1 MDTRRLR
8 LVFRQDLR
16 ANSGRLLIWILVLV
30 LALTA
35 WGLSSGN
42 MRISS
47 GNSAVGGT
55 KAWITSE
62 FANAKMIPMV
72 VFLFYSFFLA
82 IASGMAV
89 MQDEEMRVGEIL
101 HATPLKPSEYLW
113 GKFLAIL
120 ATFLGV
126 LGLHLLFSIFFNH
139 VVPNPKAVEVRG
151 PFSLINYLRPAIM
164 LGLPSMIFIAGTTFA
179 IGEKTRK
186 PILVFMIPM
195 AAILFS
201 AFFLWSWTPSWLTPG
216 VNRLLM
222 LIDPAGVRWMSE
234 TWLKVDRGVDFY
246 NKAPVT
252 YEFGFMLSRIAYAL
266 IGLACVAFSVRSFER
281 TLRGTRSTPA
291 RRAKPGAASATVPA
305 TTSATVATAA
315 GTTAALTAASR
326 VESLS
331 HLGMTARPPGLLAG
345 IGTIVRFELRELLSQ
360 PGLYLFA
367 PIILL
372 QTFGTCLVALGAFDT
387 PVLITSGGIAVRAFN
402 TLTLLICLLS
412 LFYAVESLR
421 RERNTKIASIYYA
434 TPART
439 ASILFGKAIANCA
452 VGVIIVFATFLGGA
466 IALLVQHR
474 TPIELGP
481 FFVTWG
487 LLLLPT
493 FLLWNAFVMFLFSLT
508 NNRFTTYGIGLAILA
523 LTGYLQMTGKMTW
536 PGNWDFW
543 NVLQWSDMGRFE
555 IDRTAIWL
563 NRLAAVSLSIFFVA
577 LTVRLFPRHDR
588 DATRTVHRL
597 GGGSIARGA
606 LRMLPY
612 AAVPVVLIVAL
623 HMQVLGGFQGKA
635 IEKKRKDYW
644 KQNLATW
651 KDAPLPAIKRVD
663 VDMELDPARHSFRM
677 DGAYSFVNEK
687 EKPLAQIALTG
698 LDSWDD
704 MSWTMNGAEAKPE
717 DRTRLY
723 VFTPLHPLAAG
734 DTLRIGFRYRGV
746 LPKGITK
753 NGGGMPEFILPSGI
767 VLTTFRPTF
776 LPVLGYM
783 EEIGVDDKNRYEPKV
798 YPDDFYQGITKP
810 AFGSGRPYRTH
821 VRLTAP
827 AAYTLNS
834 VGTKTSETVDGGK
847 RTVVWDSDE
856 PVRFFNVVGGRWAER
871 KGDGVAV
878 YYHSKHAY
886 NVEEMTGA
894 LEAARR
900 YYGEW
905 FLPYPWKEL
914 KLSEFPA
921 LAFYAQG
928 FPTDITFSEGIGFLT
943 KSDPKTNTAFLVA
956 AHESA
961 HQWWGNILTPGEG
974 PGGNIL
980 SEGMA
985 HFSTVLLMNQVKG
998 ERARIEFC
1006 KRIEEHYGDERQMD
1020 SERPLVKIDGS
1031 RDGDETVT
1039 YNKGGWVFW
1048 MLLNRMGRE
1057 ANLAGLQAFIRQYK
1071 DGPDYPVLQDFV
1083 AAMRRFA
1090 PDSTAY
1096 DDFTRQWFYEV
1107 VVPEYRLTEAK
1118 KSADP
1123 AGGWSVSAQV
1133 ANIGTGRMPVEIAA
1147 IKGERFTKDG
1157 AGSPDYR
1164 EARTSLVLGAGEIG
1178 AVTLHCDFEPEKLVT
1193 DPDARVL
1200 QLRRKAAETGF

>member
-1 MDTRRLR
+1 MDTGRLR

-42 MRISS
+42 VRIQS

-82 IASGMAV
+82 IAAGMAV

-113 GKFLAIL
+113 GKFLSIL
-120 ATFLGV
+120 AAFLGV
-126 LGLHLLFSIFFNH
+126 LGLHILLTIFFNH

-151 PFSLINYLRPAIM
+151 PFSLINYLRPAIL

-186 PILVFMIPM
+186 PILVFVLPV

-201 AFFLWSWTPSWLTPG
+201 AFFLWNWTPSWLTPS

-246 NKAPVT
+246 NKVPVT

-266 IGLACVAFSVRSFER
+266 MGLACVALSTRSFER
-281 TLRGTRSTPA
+281 TLRGTRSQPRKHSRSTA
-291 RRAKPGAASATVPA
+291 
-305 TTSATVATAA
+305 ATAA
-315 GTTAALTAASR
+315 AIGAQAGPAPR
-326 VESLS
+326 IVSLPQLS
-331 HLGMTARPPGLLAG
+331 MTARSPGLLAG
-345 IGTIVRFELRELLSQ
+345 AVTIVRFELRELLSQ

-402 TLTLLICLLS
+402 TLTLLICLLA
-412 LFYAVESLR
+412 LFYTVESLR

-434 TPART
+434 TPVRT
-439 ASILFGKAIANCA
+439 SSILFGKAIANCM
-452 VGVIIVFATFLGGA
+452 VGVIIVLATFLGGA

-474 TPIELGP
+474 TPIEIGP
-481 FFVTWG
+481 FFITWG

-508 NNRFTTYGIGLAILA
+508 NNRFTTYGIGLAALA
-523 LTGYLQMTGKMTW
+523 LTGYLQMTGKMSW
-536 PGNWDFW
+536 AGNWDLW
-543 NVLQWSDMGRFE
+543 SVLQWSDMGRFE
-555 IDRTAIWL
+555 IDRTAIWM
-563 NRLAAVSLSIFFVA
+563 NRLAAVSLAVFFLA

-588 DATRTVHRL
+588 DATRTLHRL
-597 GGGSIARGA
+597 GGASVARGA

-612 AAVPVVLIVAL
+612 AVVPLVLIVAL
-623 HMQVLGGFQGKA
+623 HVQVLQGFQGKA
-635 IEKKRKDYW
+635 SEKKQKDYW

-651 KDAPLPAIKRVD
+651 KDAPMPAMRRVD
-663 VDMELDPARHSFRM
+663 VDMNLDPERRAFQM
-677 DGAYSFVNEK
+677 EGAYSLVNEN
-687 EKPLAQIALTG
+687 EKPLSQIALTG
-698 LDSWDD
+698 FDSWSDI
-704 MSWTMNGAEAKPE
+704 SWTMNGVEAKPE
-717 DRTRLY
+717 DRTRLF
-723 VFTPLHPLAAG
+723 VFTPTRPLATG
-734 DTLRIGFRYRGV
+734 DTLRIGFRYHGI

-753 NGGGMPEFILPSGI
+753 NGGGMPEFVLPSGI

-798 YPDDFYQGITKP
+798 YADDFYRGITKP
-810 AFGSGRPYRTH
+810 GFGSGRPYLTH
-821 VRLTAP
+821 VKLTAP

-871 KGDGVAV
+871 KGEGVTV
-878 YYHSKHAY
+878 YYYEKHKY
-886 NVEEMTGA
+886 NVEEMAGA

-905 FLPYPWKEL
+905 FMPYPWKEL

-985 HFSTVLLMNQVKG
+985 HFSTILLMDQVKG
-998 ERARIEFC
+998 QRARIEFC

-1031 RDGDETVT
+1031 RAGDETVM

-1048 MLLNRMGRE
+1048 MLMDRMGRD

-1071 DGPDYPVLQDFV
+1071 DGPDYPVLQDFL
-1083 AAMRRFA
+1083 ASMRPFA
-1090 PDSTAY
+1090 PDSTTY
-1096 DDFTRQWFYEV
+1096 DDFARQWFYEV
-1107 VVPEYRLTEAK
+1107 VVPEYRLSDAK
-1118 KSADP
+1118 KAADP
-1123 AGGWSVSAQV
+1123 TGGWLTSAKV

-1147 IKGERFTKDG
+1147 VKGERFSKDG
-1157 AGSPDYR
+1157 GESPEYR
-1164 EARTSLVLGAGEIG
+1164 EARAGLVLGAGETG
-1178 AVTLHCDFEPEKLVT
+1178 EVTIHCDFEPEKLVT

-1200 QLRRKAAETGF
+1200 QLRRKAAEAGF

>member
-55 KAWITSE
+55 KAWVTSE

-82 IASGMAV
+82 IAAGMAV

-120 ATFLGV
+120 VAFLGV
-126 LGLHLLFSIFFNH
+126 LGLHVLFSIFFNH

-151 PFSLINYLRPAIM
+151 PFSLINYLRPAIL
-164 LGLPSMIFIAGTTFA
+164 LGLPSMVFIAGTTFA

-186 PILVFMIPM
+186 PILVFILPV

-252 YEFGFMLSRIAYAL
+252 YEFGFMLSRIAYAV
-266 IGLACVAFSVRSFER
+266 IGLVCVALSARSFER
-281 TLRGTRSTPA
+281 TLRGTRSQPTKHSRSIA
-291 RRAKPGAASATVPA
+291 
-305 TTSATVATAA
+305 ATAA
-315 GTTAALTAASR
+315 AIGAQTGAAPR
-326 VESLS
+326 VESLPQLS
-331 HLGMTARPPGLLAG
+331 MTARSPGLLAG
-345 IGTIVRFELRELLSQ
+345 AVTIVRFELRELLSQ

-402 TLTLLICLLS
+402 TLTLLICLLA
-412 LFYAVESLR
+412 LFYTVESLR

-434 TPART
+434 TPVRT
-439 ASILFGKAIANCA
+439 SSILFGKAIANCMI
-452 VGVIIVFATFLGGA
+452 GVIIVLATFLGGA

-474 TPIELGP
+474 TPIEIGP
-481 FFVTWG
+481 FFITWG

-508 NNRFTTYGIGLAILA
+508 NNRFTTYGIGLAALA
-523 LTGYLQMTGKMTW
+523 LTGYLQVTGKMSW
-536 PGNWDFW
+536 AGNWDLW
-543 NVLQWSDMGRFE
+543 SVLQWSDMGRFE
-555 IDRTAIWL
+555 IDRTAIWM
-563 NRLAAVSLSIFFVA
+563 NRLAAVSLAVFFLA

-588 DATRTVHRL
+588 DATRTLHRL
-597 GGGSIARGA
+597 GGASVARGA

-612 AAVPVVLIVAL
+612 AAVPFVLIVAL
-623 HMQVLGGFQGKA
+623 HVQVLQGFQGKA
-635 IEKKRKDYW
+635 AEKKQKDYW

-651 KDAPLPAIKRVD
+651 KDAPMPAMRRVD
-663 VDMELDPARHSFRM
+663 VDMNLDPERRSFQM
-677 DGAYSFVNEK
+677 EGAYSLVNEN
-687 EKPLAQIALTG
+687 ERPLSQIALTG
-698 LDSWDD
+698 FDSWSDV
-704 MSWTMNGAEAKPE
+704 SWTMNGVEVKPE
-717 DRTRLY
+717 DRTRLF
-723 VFTPLHPLAAG
+723 VFTPTRPLATG
-734 DTLRIGFRYRGV
+734 DTVRIGFRYHGV

-798 YPDDFYQGITKP
+798 YADDFYRGITKP
-810 AFGSGRPYRTH
+810 GFGSGRPYRTH
-821 VRLTAP
+821 VKLTAP

-834 VGTKTSETVDGGK
+834 VGTKTSETVAGGK

-871 KGDGVAV
+871 KGEGVAV
-878 YYHSKHAY
+878 YYYEKHKY
-886 NVEEMTGA
+886 NVEEMTSA

-905 FLPYPWKEL
+905 FMPYPWKEL

-985 HFSTVLLMNQVKG
+985 HFSTILLMDQIKG
-998 ERARIEFC
+998 QRARIEFC

-1031 RDGDETVT
+1031 RAGDETVM

-1048 MLLNRMGRE
+1048 MLMNRMGRD

-1071 DGPDYPVLQDFV
+1071 DGPDYPVLQDFL
-1083 AAMRRFA
+1083 ASMRPFA
-1090 PDSTAY
+1090 PDSTNY
-1096 DDFTRQWFYEV
+1096 DDFARQWFYEV
-1107 VVPEYRLTEAK
+1107 VVPEYRLTDAK
-1118 KSADP
+1118 KAADP
-1123 AGGWSVSAQV
+1123 TGGWLASARV

-1147 IKGERFTKDG
+1147 VKGERFTKDG
-1157 AGSPDYR
+1157 GESPEYR
-1164 EARTSLVLGAGEIG
+1164 EARAGLVLGAGETG
-1178 AVTLHCDFEPEKLVT
+1178 EVTIHCDFEPEKLVA

-1200 QLRRKAAETGF
+1200 QLRRKAAEAGF